1 MYMNFEKLVNFLED
15 NLKKDEFEEAVK
27 IIAKMENPNKD
38 VDEAEEFFN
47 SIGESI
53 SNNAFGFLSYEY
65 FRMDDTEWNKY
76 KDDNG
81 LID

>member
-1 MYMNFEKLVNFLED
+1 MNFERLINFLED
-15 NLKKDEFEEAVK
+15 NLKREEFEESVK
-27 IIAKMENPNKD
+27 IIAKMENPNRD

-47 SIGESI
+47 SIGCSI
-53 SNNAFGFLSYEY
+53 SNDPFGFLSYEY
-65 FRMDDTEWNKY
+65 FRMNNIEWSKY